1 MQICVGDILFARS
14 QKILLTHIILHTL
27 QPKQIGLSGA
37 IGKKGMT
44 INMNSFIFI
53 GGDMRSIYA
62 AQRLGKR
69 YTCCAYGFDLPEQT
83 ADVHILREPTVC
95 DCAVLP
101 LPASLDGENINC
113 PYRSE
118 TFMPIGFD
126 ILKKTVK
133 KGGTVFTSK
142 SFPLLEKI
150 CREEGFALVNYFE
163 REELT
168 VLNAVPTA
176 EGALEI
182 ALRELPFTIHGSDVL
197 ITGFGR
203 IGRVLAR
210 DFSALGA
217 RVSVA
222 SRKYSDIAWT
232 RVYGCEPV
240 SLIAAGEFEQKLKK
254 ADLIINTAPANIFD
268 RKRLMLIRRDTV
280 MIDLASK
287 ISVEDLSLA
296 EDVGVKV
303 IWARSLPGKTAP
315 VTAGEII
322 ADTLENILA
331 ERSASHESGR

>member
-1 MQICVGDILFARS
+1 MVIY
-14 QKILLTHIILHTL
+14 
-27 QPKQIGLSGA
+27 
-37 IGKKGMT
+37 
-44 INMNSFIFI
+44 MNSFIFI

-69 YTCCAYGFDLPEQT
+69 YSCCAYGFDLPEQT
-83 ADVHILREPTVC
+83 ADVHILSEPIVC
-95 DCAVLP
+95 DYAVLP

-113 PYRSE
+113 PYRSDSLA
-118 TFMPIGFD
+118 PIGFD
-126 ILKKTVK
+126 ILKKTLK
-133 KGGTVFTSK
+133 RGGTVFTSK
-142 SFPLLEKI
+142 NFPLLEKV
-150 CREEGFALVNYFE
+150 CCEEGFSLVNYFE

-182 ALRELPFTIHGSDVL
+182 ALRELPFTIHGSNVL

-203 IGRVLAR
+203 IGRVLAQ
-210 DFSALGA
+210 DFGALGA
-217 RVSVA
+217 NVMVA
-222 SRKYSDIAWT
+222 SRKYSDAAWT
-232 RVYGCEPV
+232 KVYGSEPI
-240 SLIAAGEFEQKLKK
+240 SLNSGEFEQSLKK

-287 ISVEDLSLA
+287 ISVEDLTLA

-322 ADTLENILA
+322 AETLENILA
-331 ERSASHESGR
+331 ERSALNESGR

>member
-1 MQICVGDILFARS
+1 
-14 QKILLTHIILHTL
+14 
-27 QPKQIGLSGA
+27 
-37 IGKKGMT
+37 
-44 INMNSFIFI
+44 MNSFIFI

-69 YTCCAYGFDLPEQT
+69 YSCCAYGFDLPEQT
-83 ADVHILREPTVC
+83 ADVHILREPVSC
-95 DCAVLP
+95 DYAVLP
-101 LPASLDGENINC
+101 LPVSLDGENINC

-118 TFMPIGFD
+118 SLMPIGFD
-126 ILKKTVK
+126 ILKKVVK

-142 SFPLLEKI
+142 SFPLLEKV
-150 CREEGFALVNYFE
+150 CQEEGLSLVNYFE

-168 VLNAVPTA
+168 VMNAVPTA

-182 ALRELPFTIHGSDVL
+182 ALRELPFTIHGSNVL

-203 IGRVLAR
+203 IGRVLAK

-217 RVSVA
+217 NVFAV
-222 SRKYSDIAWT
+222 SRKYSDAAWT
-232 RVYGCEPV
+232 RVYGCLPV
-240 SLIAAGEFEQKLKK
+240 NLTAAGEFENALKN
-254 ADLIINTAPANIFD
+254 ADLIINTAPADIFD

-287 ISVEDLSLA
+287 ISVEDLTLA

-315 VTAGEII
+315 VTAGRII
-322 ADTLENILA
+322 AETLENILA
-331 ERSASHESGR
+331 EGSGRDEAGR

>member
-1 MQICVGDILFARS
+1 
-14 QKILLTHIILHTL
+14 
-27 QPKQIGLSGA
+27 
-37 IGKKGMT
+37 
-44 INMNSFIFI
+44 MNSFIFI

-69 YTCCAYGFDLPEQT
+69 YACCAYGFDLPEQT
-83 ADVHILREPTVC
+83 ADVHILNEPVAC
-95 DCAVLP
+95 DYAVLP

-113 PYRSE
+113 PYRSDSLA
-118 TFMPIGFD
+118 PIGFD
-126 ILKKTVK
+126 ILKRTVK

-142 SFPLLEKI
+142 SFPALEKI
-150 CREEGFALVNYFE
+150 CREEGFSLVNYFE

-182 ALRELPFTIHGSDVL
+182 ALRELPFTIHGSNVL

-203 IGRVLAR
+203 IGRVLAQ
-210 DFSALGA
+210 DLSALGA
-217 RVSVA
+217 DVYAA
-222 SRKYSDIAWT
+222 SRKYSDAAWT
-232 RVYGCEPV
+232 RVYGCKPV
-240 SLIAAGEFEQKLKK
+240 NLTAAGEFEQALKA
-254 ADLIINTAPANIFD
+254 ADLIINTAPADIFD

-287 ISVEDLSLA
+287 ISVEDLTLA

-315 VTAGEII
+315 VTAGRII
-322 ADTLENILA
+322 AETLENILA
-331 ERSASHESGR
+331 ERSALNESGR